1 MVKITWEKN
10 NQEIS
15 SVIEDQVT
23 DSFYIL
29 SAVDLFY

>member
-23 DSFYIL
+23 DSIHIL